1 MAMGHSDF
9 LNDIRALLN
18 ISCLGK
24 LCIDFYL
31 VIKGHIDIIV
41 LYKSLLKAP
50 SKAMIILLLTAL
62 YLGGQLAHG
71 GHLHVNAHDL
81 SVSECSLCS
90 FSSVAVTNTYLDSFP
105 IIILAMAYAVP
116 PYFSPARHIDVSAHG
131 TRAPPLTTY

>member
-1 MAMGHSDF
+1 MAHRDMLD
-9 LNDIRALLN
+9 DIRALLN
-18 ISCLGK
+18 VSCLGR
-24 LCIDFYL
+24 LSIDFYL

-41 LYKSLLKAP
+41 LYKYLLKDS

-90 FSSVAVTNTYLDSFP
+90 FSSVVVTNTYLDSFP
-105 IIILAMAYAVP
+105 IIIVAMVYAVP
-116 PYFSPARHIDVSAHG
+116 RYFAPIHHIGMLAHG